1 MRQTTILTLLLAAV
15 MSVALFYLK
24 YEVTNLEQELEVLN
38 RKIIVKK
45 EGVHI
50 LKAEWSHLN
59 NFARI
64 KDLASRYL
72 EMVPTEPHQIKS
84 VEEMA
89 VDIIN
94 KETHIKELATS
105 EIFQELNKRSPVR

>member
-1 MRQTTILTLLLAAV
+1 
-15 MSVALFYLK
+15 
-24 YEVTNLEQELEVLN
+24 
-38 RKIIVKK
+38 
-45 EGVHI
+45 
-50 LKAEWSHLN
+50 
-59 NFARI
+59 
-64 KDLASRYL
+64 LASRYL